1 MVFCYVTKVARLGQ
15 AMLAVP
21 RTNAVNGSLVLV
33 SIKFYL

>member
-15 AMLAVP
+15 ATLAVLS
-21 RTNAVNGSLVLV
+21 TNAVNGPLVVV